1 MLINCFN
8 LIKEKLFY
16 HNYQIC
22 SSEIAQKESILQ
34 KSQRLNLNCKI
45 IFTLILIFLFTLN
58 YFYSYNI
65 KYNIIYFK
73 TFINDCSN
81 LKVYNKVNSNIRM
94 NPYLSIC
101 IPAFN
106 MEKYIEKALLSIIN
120 QKFQNFEIILVNDNS
135 NDDTEEIIRIF
146 QKEFKTIKI
155 INHNKNLGVYC
166 SRVDA
171 SLNSNGK
178 YILFMDPDDMLIN
191 PYLFEEL
198 FKYHLKYNLDMIEFT
213 VYHNKEGEKK
223 IFFPVSHIFNH
234 YHSFQKKIIYQPEL
248 SKTLFYI
255 PNTHNY
261 TSLICRTNNMKF
273 GRYSFSFSYLSNTNK
288 NIKLIRKTILI
299 PFFSDL

>member
-1 MLINCFN
+1 
-8 LIKEKLFY
+8 
-16 HNYQIC
+16 
-22 SSEIAQKESILQ
+22 
-34 KSQRLNLNCKI
+34 
-45 IFTLILIFLFTLN
+45 
-58 YFYSYNI
+58 
-65 KYNIIYFK
+65 
-73 TFINDCSN
+73 
-81 LKVYNKVNSNIRM
+81 
-94 NPYLSIC
+94 
-101 IPAFN
+101 

-223 IFFPVSHIFNH
+223 NIFS
-234 YHSFQKKIIYQPEL
+234 
-248 SKTLFYI
+248 
-255 PNTHNY
+255 
-261 TSLICRTNNMKF
+261 C
-273 GRYSFSFSYLSNTNK
+273 FSY
-288 NIKLIRKTILI
+288 I
-299 PFFSDL
+299 